1 MRGSA
6 KIIHRPAWWYNPLI
20 RRGWQH
26 DGRNA
31 HNPDDTPPMRQKI
44 PG

>member
-1 MRGSA
+1 MRGSVHM
-6 KIIHRPAWWYNPLI
+6 IDRPAWWYNPLI

-26 DGRNA
+26 DGRDPR
-31 HNPDDTPPMRQKI
+31 NPEDTPTMRQKI